1 MELLS
6 ALGIDWQVLTA
17 QLINY
22 GILLV
27 ALSVLL
33 YRPILK
39 LLDERR
45 ERIAKS
51 MEDAKKIDQKL
62 KEIEKER
69 QQVMRELDAKASA
82 LLADAKKQAEG
93 AKAEMVA
100 STQKEVEGLL
110 ERGRKQ
116 LEDERRRMVT
126 DLEKT
131 VASVSV
137 ELAGKI
143 LQREFTPD
151 DQKRIVSG
159 LSKDIPSLIR

>member
-45 ERIAKS
+45 ERIAKA

-69 QQVMRELDAKASA
+69 QQVMKELDAKASVI
-82 LLADAKKQAEG
+82 LADAKKQAEG
-93 AKAEMVA
+93 AKAEMVTA
-100 STQKEVEGLL
+100 TQREVDGLL

-159 LSKDIPSLIR
+159 LSKDLPSLIR